1 MGNYKALDGARP
13 AWDRGDMADTHA
25 VTEAD
30 SRQQFYDSLADH
42 SMAPLWESLHDL
54 LPEEPRSQ
62 AVPHVWAY
70 DVVRRKLLEAGD
82 LVSARDAE
90 RRVLVLEN
98 PALAGRSRATERLY
112 AGIQLVLPGEI
123 AVPHRHSQAAIR
135 FVIEGT
141 GYTTV
146 EGEQC
151 RMSMGDLVLT
161 PGGCPHDHGADGED
175 PLIWLDGL
183 DIPIV
188 EFMRATFFE
197 ALGDEPMPL
206 TKPVNASAAAMGRAR
221 LNPPTIRGWDAAH
234 SPLFLYPWTETIAAL
249 EALHASGQ
257 STPTDGSILE
267 YVNPVNGGPVL
278 PTMAC
283 YAQLIPAGTRTDA
296 HRHTPSVVYH
306 VVQGEGATV
315 VDGRELNW
323 SEKDTFVVPGW
334 AVHEHVNESQQS
346 AVLFSV
352 TDEPVHRALGLY
364 RERPAGQRRG
374 G

>member
-1 MGNYKALDGARP
+1 
-13 AWDRGDMADTHA
+13 MADTRA
-25 VTEAD
+25 RTEED
-30 SRQQFYDSLADH
+30 RQRFYDGLGEH
-42 SMAPLWESLHDL
+42 SMAPLWTSLRDL
-54 LPEEPRSQ
+54 LPPEPRSV
-62 AVPHVWAY
+62 AVPHVWPY
-70 DVVRRKLLEAGD
+70 GIVRERLLEAGE

-98 PALAGRSRATERLY
+98 PALTGRSRATESLY

-151 RMSMGDLVLT
+151 RMAPGDLVLT
-161 PGGCPHDHGADGED
+161 PGRCPHDHGADGGE

-197 ALGDEPMPL
+197 PLGHEPMPL
-206 TKPVNASAAAMGRAR
+206 TKPVNASALAMGRAR
-221 LNPPTIRGWDAAH
+221 MNPPTVRGWDGAH

-249 EALHASGQ
+249 EAMSASGQ

-267 YVNPVNGGPVL
+267 YVNPVSGGPVL
-278 PTMAC
+278 PTMGC
-283 YAQLIPAGTRTDA
+283 HAQLIPSGVRTEA
-296 HRHTPSVVYH
+296 HQHTASAVYH
-306 VVQGEGATV
+306 VVQGSGVTI
-315 VDGRELNW
+315 VDGVELGW
-323 SEKDTFVVPGW
+323 SDKDTFVVPAW
-334 AVHEHVNESQQS
+334 AVHEHVNENPQP
-346 AVLFSV
+346 AVLFTV

-364 RERPAGQRRG
+364 RERPAQRQR
-374 G
+374 